1 MNFFKALFGGKE
13 EKPEDKKKAEEEK
26 NFDVLKYDGVRALR
40 SGQHDYAIKCF
51 THALQMKEDLE
62 IRDYMSQAMI
72 RADMLPEAY
81 DNLLKIAE
89 AQPDNIQVYIRMA
102 NVCYMMENYTAMGEA
117 CEKAILID
125 PNNTEATFL
134 YARACIGHGDTTN
147 AVAMLTKAISLKDD
161 YAEAYLLRG
170 ETQLEAGLIDDAD
183 EDADHLLKDNPESED
198 VLMLKARIIKAKG
211 NSDEAIEYY
220 GKVIDVNPFHADAY
234 RERGELKLAAGDE
247 KGGNEDIEHANELT
261 TQQPETDSDE
271 GIEKKIKD
279 KYKSMDPYGV
289 F

>member
-170 ETQLEAGLIDDAD
+170 ETLLAAGETEEADAD
-183 EDADHLLKDNPESED
+183 ALWLLEHTQDNED
-198 VLMLKARIIKAKG
+198 VLTLKARIERAKG
-211 NSDEAIEYY
+211 NSDAAIDCFT
-220 GKVIDVNPFHADAY
+220 KVIDANPFNIDAY
-234 RERGELKLAAGDE
+234 RERGEMKLVAGDE
-247 KGGNEDIEHANELT
+247 KGGNEDIRHAAELANNGNGDADG
-261 TQQPETDSDE
+261 ENISKKVDE
-271 GIEKKIKD
+271 AYKNINPLGI
-279 KYKSMDPYGV
+279 
-289 F
+289 

>member
-170 ETQLEAGLIDDAD
+170 ETLLAAGETEEADAD
-183 EDADHLLKDNPESED
+183 ALWLLEHTQDNED
-198 VLMLKARIIKAKG
+198 VLVLKARIERAKG
-211 NSDEAIEYY
+211 NTGKAIEYY
-220 GKVIDVNPFHADAY
+220 EKVIDVNPFHADAY
-234 RERGELKLAAGDE
+234 RERGEMKLVAGDE
-247 KGGNEDIEHANELT
+247 KGCRESQD
-261 TQQPETDSDE
+261 DE
-271 GIEKKIKD
+271 GSQHSGYESLK
-279 KYKSMDPYGV
+279 
-289 F
+289 

>member
-147 AVAMLTKAISLKDD
+147 AVAMLQYRLKTTTPRLTCC
-161 YAEAYLLRG
+161 AERLCSP
-170 ETQLEAGLIDDAD
+170 
-183 EDADHLLKDNPESED
+183 PE
-198 VLMLKARIIKAKG
+198 R
-211 NSDEAIEYY
+211 
-220 GKVIDVNPFHADAY
+220 P
-234 RERGELKLAAGDE
+234 RKLTPMPCGCLNIR
-247 KGGNEDIEHANELT
+247 KT
-261 TQQPETDSDE
+261 TRTS
-271 GIEKKIKD
+271 
-279 KYKSMDPYGV
+279 
-289 F
+289 

>member
-183 EDADHLLKDNPESED
+183 EDADHLLKDYPESED

-234 RERGELKLAAGDE
+234 RERGELKLAVGDE

>member
-125 PNNTEATFL
+125 PNNTETTFL

-170 ETQLEAGLIDDAD
+170 ETLLAAGETEEADAD
-183 EDADHLLKDNPESED
+183 ALWLLEHTQDNED
-198 VLMLKARIIKAKG
+198 VLVLKARIERAKG
-211 NSDEAIEYY
+211 NTGKAIEYY

-234 RERGELKLAAGDE
+234 RERGELRLAAGDE
-247 KGGNEDIEHANELT
+247 KGGNEDIRHAAGLANNGNGDADGENI
-261 TQQPETDSDE
+261 SKKVDE
-271 GIEKKIKD
+271 AYKNINPLGI
-279 KYKSMDPYGV
+279 
-289 F
+289 

>member
-81 DNLLKIAE
+81 DNLLKIAG

-170 ETQLEAGLIDDAD
+170 ETLLAAGETEEADAD
-183 EDADHLLKDNPESED
+183 ALWLLEHTHDNED
-198 VLMLKARIIKAKG
+198 VLVLKARIERAKG
-211 NSDEAIEYY
+211 NTGKAIEYY
-220 GKVIDVNPFHADAY
+220 EKVIDVNPFHADAY
-234 RERGELKLAAGDE
+234 RERGELRLAAGDE
-247 KGGNEDIEHANELT
+247 KGGNEDIEHAAELANNGNGDADG
-261 TQQPETDSDE
+261 ENISKKVDE
-271 GIEKKIKD
+271 AYKNINPLGI
-279 KYKSMDPYGV
+279 
-289 F
+289 

>member
-134 YARACIGHGDTTN
+134 YARACI
-147 AVAMLTKAISLKDD
+147 VAMLTKAISLKDD

-170 ETQLEAGLIDDAD
+170 ETLLAAGETEEADAD
-183 EDADHLLKDNPESED
+183 ALWLLEHTQDNED
-198 VLMLKARIIKAKG
+198 VLVLKARIERAKG
-211 NSDEAIEYY
+211 NTGKAIEYY
-220 GKVIDVNPFHADAY
+220 EKVIDVNPFHADAY
-234 RERGELKLAAGDE
+234 RERGEMKLVAGDE

>member
-170 ETQLEAGLIDDAD
+170 ETLLTAGETEEADA
-183 EDADHLLKDNPESED
+183 DADHLLKDYPESED

>member
-134 YARACIGHGDTTN
+134 YARACIGHSDTTN

-170 ETQLEAGLIDDAD
+170 ETLLAAGETEEADAD
-183 EDADHLLKDNPESED
+183 ALWLLEHTQDNED
-198 VLMLKARIIKAKG
+198 VLVLKARIERAKG
-211 NSDEAIEYY
+211 NTGKAIEYY
-220 GKVIDVNPFHADAY
+220 EKVIDVNPFHADAY
-234 RERGELKLAAGDE
+234 RERGELRLAAGDE
-247 KGGNEDIEHANELT
+247 KGGNEDIEHAAELANNGNGDADG
-261 TQQPETDSDE
+261 ENISKKVDE
-271 GIEKKIKD
+271 AYKNINPLGI
-279 KYKSMDPYGV
+279 
-289 F
+289 

>member
-170 ETQLEAGLIDDAD
+170 ETLLAAGETEEADAD
-183 EDADHLLKDNPESED
+183 ALWLLEHTQDNED
-198 VLMLKARIIKAKG
+198 VLVLKARIERAKG
-211 NSDEAIEYY
+211 NTGKAIEYY
-220 GKVIDVNPFHADAY
+220 EKVIDVNPFHANAY
-234 RERGELKLAAGDE
+234 RERGELRLAAGDE
-247 KGGNEDIEHANELT
+247 KGGNEDIEHAAELANNGNGDADG
-261 TQQPETDSDE
+261 ENISKKVDE
-271 GIEKKIKD
+271 AYKNINPLGI
-279 KYKSMDPYGV
+279 
-289 F
+289 